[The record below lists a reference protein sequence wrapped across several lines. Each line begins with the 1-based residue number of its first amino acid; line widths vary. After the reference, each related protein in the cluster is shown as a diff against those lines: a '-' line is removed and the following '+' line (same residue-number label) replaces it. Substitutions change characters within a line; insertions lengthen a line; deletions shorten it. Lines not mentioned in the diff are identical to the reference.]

1 MVGFVK
7 VLEFSPAPAIFA
19 ALNFMA
25 KQSIRDIN
33 LSGKRCFIR
42 VDFNV
47 PLEEKDG
54 AMVITDDTRIKETL
68 PTLNALI
75 AAGARLILASHLGR
89 PKGKRDAKQSLR
101 PVATKLAEMLGRPVD
116 FADDCIGADAK
127 AKALA
132 LQDGGVLLLENV
144 RFHAGEEENSPELA
158 KQMAE
163 LAEVFVNDAFG
174 SAHRGHSSTAGIAA
188 FLPAVSGLLM
198 EKELAY
204 LHDELEA
211 PERPFVVILGGA
223 KVNDKIAVINRL
235 LEKADTIIIGGG
247 MAYTFRKLVEG
258 ITLGKSLYK
267 PEWEPIAQ
275 AALDKAKE
283 RGVKLLLPV
292 DALITDAFDFDAKTV
307 GDTKYTE
314 VNGNIP
320 DGWEGV
326 DIGPESVKLFAEEIA
341 KAKTVIWN
349 GPMGVFEVKACAK
362 GTFDIAHAIAANT
375 SAKTI
380 IGGGDSVKAVKKAG
394 VGDKMTF
401 ISTGGGAS
409 LELLEGK
416 VLPGV
421 AALADK

>member
-1 MVGFVK
+1 MPK
-7 VLEFSPAPAIFA
+7 
-19 ALNFMA
+19 
-25 KQSIRDIN
+25 KTIRDIDV
-33 LSGKRCFIR
+33 SGKRCLVR

-47 PLEEKDG
+47 PLERQDG
-54 AMVITDDTRIKETL
+54 QMVITDATRIQETL
-68 PTLNALI
+68 PTLKYLI
-75 AAGARLILASHLGR
+75 EKGARIILCSHLGR
-89 PKGKRDAKQSLR
+89 PKGKRTPDESLAPVAPALSELIGR
-101 PVATKLAEMLGRPVD
+101 PVAFAGDCVGPEAKELAMSMG
-116 FADDCIGADAK
+116 
-127 AKALA
+127 
-132 LQDGGVLLLENV
+132 DGDVLLLENT
-144 RFHAGEEENSPELA
+144 RFHAGEEENDAKLA
-158 KQMAE
+158 KGMAD
-163 LAEVFVNDAFG
+163 LAEIFVNDAFG
-174 SAHRGHSSTAGIAA
+174 SAHRGHSSTAGVAA
-188 FLPAVSGLLM
+188 YLPAVSGLLM

-283 RGVKLLLPV
+283 RGVKMLLPV
-292 DALITDAFDFDAKTV
+292 DALITDSFDFGAKTV
-307 GDTKYTE
+307 GETKFTE

-349 GPMGVFEVKACAK
+349 GPMGVFEIKACAK
-362 GTFDIAHAIAANT
+362 GTFAIAEAMAANST
-375 SAKTI
+375 AKTI

-394 VGDKMTF
+394 VADKMTF

-416 VLPGV
+416 DLPGV
-421 AALADK
+421 TALQDK